1 MGFFGMICQS
11 LHHRINMDN
20 NNALI
25 HGNIHGDVKIWYV
38 GIFFALAGAIMG
50 LLVPWIIT
58 PVPGQD
64 DILTIG
70 KVVDY
75 AYDEDDAKAEMYTYQ
90 TTDGEHRSQNGIW
103 SSSPA
108 YKIGDSIEVY
118 YSESNPDKSWI
129 KNDKNLIIVNYI
141 LQGLGIYF
149 AFLGLGTIILK
160 LRGSENV
167 KIEVLIGA
175 LAALSYGIPAI
186 SALPIIY
193 YAFLTRPNILFESTV
208 TALPMET
215 LVIGAV
221 FTVTGIMDLIA
232 TFFMLRH
239 FKKTGSNTMSF
250 SG

>member
-1 MGFFGMICQS
+1 MICQS
-11 LHHRINMDN
+11 LHHSIPMDN
-20 NNALI
+20 NNALL
-25 HGNIHGDVKIWYV
+25 HGNIHGDAKIWYV

-50 LLVPWIIT
+50 LLVPRIIT
-58 PVPGQD
+58 PVPGPQ
-64 DILTIG
+64 DILTTG
-70 KVVDY
+70 KVVEY
-75 AYDEDDAKAEMYTYQ
+75 AYDEDDARAEVYIYRA
-90 TTDGEHRSQNGIW
+90 TDGEHRSQNGIW

-118 YSESNPDKSWI
+118 YSQNNPDQSWI

-175 LAALSYGIPAI
+175 LAALSYGVPAI
-186 SALPIIY
+186 SALPVMY
-193 YAFLTRPNILFESTV
+193 YAFLNRPNILFESTV

-215 LVIGAV
+215 IVIGAV
-221 FTVTGIMDLIA
+221 FTVTGLIDLVA

-239 FKKTGSNTMSF
+239 FKKTGSNSVSF
-250 SG
+250 SR

>member
-1 MGFFGMICQS
+1 
-11 LHHRINMDN
+11 MDK
-20 NNALI
+20 NALLS
-25 HGNIHGDVKIWYV
+25 GNIHGDAKIWYV
-38 GIFFALAGAIMG
+38 GVFFALAGAIMG
-50 LLVPWIIT
+50 LVIPRIIT
-58 PVPGQD
+58 PVPGPQ
-64 DILTIG
+64 DILTTG
-70 KVVDY
+70 KVVEY
-75 AYDEDDAKAEMYTYQ
+75 AYDEDDAKAEIYTYN
-90 TTDGEHRSQNGIW
+90 TTGGERRSQNGIW

-108 YKIGDSIEVY
+108 YKIGDDIEVY
-118 YSESNPDKSWI
+118 YSESNPAQSWI

-175 LAALSYGIPAI
+175 LAALSYGIPAV

-193 YAFLTRPNILFESTV
+193 YAFLTRPNILFESSV

-221 FTVTGIMDLIA
+221 FTVTGMMDLVA

-239 FKKTGSNTMSF
+239 FKITGSNTATVG
-250 SG
+250 SGRTGEL